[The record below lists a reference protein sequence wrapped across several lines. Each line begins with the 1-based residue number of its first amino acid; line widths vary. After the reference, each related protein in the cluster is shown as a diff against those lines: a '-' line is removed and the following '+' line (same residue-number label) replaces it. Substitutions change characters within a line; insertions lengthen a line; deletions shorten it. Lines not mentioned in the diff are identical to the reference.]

1 MLNKSRPDS
10 YIYEIQGGK
19 TNGIKLDIE
28 KEYEIG
34 LTIEDMWNL
43 SETEVGLKVN
53 GMNIVMDIRT
63 GEARKWVDQ
72 EVLTSAKEEDGVSNI
87 VCSEK
92 DIVRVSNKNEI
103 ITWMNAVQ

>member
-1 MLNKSRPDS
+1 VSVLQNFGSLIQVIKTKDKLLMLNKARPDS

-63 GEARKWVDQ
+63 GEARKWVD
-72 EVLTSAKEEDGVSNI
+72 
-87 VCSEK
+87 
-92 DIVRVSNKNEI
+92 
-103 ITWMNAVQ
+103 

>member
-1 MLNKSRPDS
+1 VSVLQNFGSLIQVIKTKDKLLMLNKSRPDS

-34 LTIEDMWNL
+34 LSIEDMWNL

-63 GEARKWVDQ
+63 GEARKWVD
-72 EVLTSAKEEDGVSNI
+72 
-87 VCSEK
+87 
-92 DIVRVSNKNEI
+92 
-103 ITWMNAVQ
+103 